1 MVIVLKFTTVMRIFL
16 KHFVAFITLIGVVS
30 CKQENKHLEK
40 VSWEEI
46 EVTDALE
53 KPDSLEQ
60 FVAPYRQ
67 HLDSVLAEPLC
78 YAPTTLSKSDGQ
90 YNTAI
95 GNLLCDIIHEQ
106 GAPIFESRTG
116 KKIDMVLIN
125 HGGIR
130 AVISQGPVTRRTAY
144 EVMPF
149 ENTINVLEIS
159 SEKLQEMVH
168 YLVRSNRPHPFSG
181 LSISINENGE
191 LLEYKVNG
199 SDPKKGDT
207 YFIATSNYL
216 ANMGDNMKFFGNPI
230 QRYEL
235 DYLIRNAMIDY
246 FEKTDTLRA
255 TADKRFA
262 VIK

>member
-1 MVIVLKFTTVMRIFL
+1 M
-16 KHFVAFITLIGVVS
+16 
-30 CKQENKHLEK
+30 EK

-46 EVTDALE
+46 EVTEVLE

-60 FVAPYRQ
+60 FVAPYRK

-95 GNLLCDIIHEQ
+95 GNLLCDIIYEQ

-159 SEKLQEMVH
+159 SEKLNEMVD

-181 LSISINENGE
+181 LTISINENGE

-199 SDPKKGDT
+199 RDPKKGDT
-207 YFIATSNYL
+207 YFVATSNYL

-255 TADKRFA
+255 ATDKRFA
-262 VIK
+262 IIN